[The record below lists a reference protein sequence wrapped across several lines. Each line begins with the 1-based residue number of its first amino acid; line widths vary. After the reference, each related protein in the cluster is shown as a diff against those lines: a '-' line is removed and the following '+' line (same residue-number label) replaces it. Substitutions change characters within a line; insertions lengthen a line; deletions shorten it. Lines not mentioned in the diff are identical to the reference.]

1 MIRPFLSSFFLLLI
15 VSNLYA
21 FNSEEEKKEALN
33 SYLSTQYNLLQSG
46 SEKPDFELYQKGMIG
61 FYKLKMEGKVSKDI
75 ITLIDFRMSSTKKR
89 MWIIDVNTNEVIHH
103 TIVAHGKNSGWEFAK
118 TFSNTPNTNMSSI
131 GFYLTGEK
139 YYGKYGLSLRLDG
152 VEKGFNSNAR
162 RRAIVLHP
170 AKYVNY
176 SISKSLGRMGRSFG
190 CPSIP
195 YKDSDKV
202 VKTIAER
209 SVMFIYYPQED
220 YLKETKFSD
229 EMAAYAY
236 LSGLGMIV

>member
-1 MIRPFLSSFFLLLI
+1 MIRPVLSSFILLI
-15 VSNLYA
+15 VISNVYA
-21 FNSEEEKKEALN
+21 FNSEEKKEAL
-33 SYLSTQYNLLQSG
+33 SAYLSDQYNLLQSE

-61 FYKLKMEGKVSKDI
+61 FYKLKMEGKVKKDI
-75 ITLIDFRMSSTKKR
+75 ITLIDFRMSSIKKR

-139 YYGKYGLSLRLDG
+139 YIGKYGLSLRLDG
-152 VEKGFNSNAR
+152 VENGFNSNAR

-170 AKYVNY
+170 AKYVNT

-190 CPSIP
+190 CPAIP

-202 VKTIAER
+202 VKTIADR
-209 SVMFIYYPQED
+209 SVMFIYFPQED

-229 EMAAYAY
+229 ELAAYAY
-236 LSGLGMIV
+236 LSGLGMVI

>member
-1 MIRPFLSSFFLLLI
+1 MIRLSLFSFFLLLI
-15 VSNLYA
+15 VSNLYGI
-21 FNSEEEKKEALN
+21 NSDEKKEAL
-33 SYLSTQYNLLQSG
+33 SAYLSTQYTLLQSG

-61 FYKLKMEGKVSKDI
+61 FYKLKMEGKVKKDI
-75 ITLIDFRMSSTKKR
+75 ITLIDFRMSSNEKR

-139 YYGKYGLSLRLDG
+139 YIGKYGLSLRLDG
-152 VEKGFNSNAR
+152 VEDGFNSNAR

-170 AKYVNY
+170 AKYVNN
-176 SISKSLGRMGRSFG
+176 SISKSIGRMGRSFG
-190 CPSIP
+190 CPAIP
-195 YKDSDKV
+195 YKNFDKV
-202 VKTIAER
+202 VKTIADR

-220 YLKETKFSD
+220 YIKKTKFSD
-229 EMAAYAY
+229 EMAAYAF
-236 LSGLGMIV
+236 LSGLGMVI